1 MKAKRLVVILI
12 TFILLLCF
20 SFNCSADRPT
30 IEKNENYK
38 QNKYF
43 SDAEKC
49 DESHIYVTSDEE
61 ILLSCYLYNV
71 VCDKSVYTRL
81 KQGEN
86 FDDCFLEKVDWVIF
100 TDKAV
105 TVVNDAIIWYSYEDS
120 TDYKESFLYVDFDCV
135 DAAVKSLGTTM
146 DDENLVVK
154 LADNYGFFAI
164 RSIVYIRYNNEQYFM
179 FFGVQE
185 FMSEYGFEDR
195 KMYSLDEFLKG
206 YESYIND
213 YGKMVVPR
221 KKTLMNIIYDNL
233 TVIIVSVVLVALIIA
248 SVTVYIIKKKKAKNR

>member
-1 MKAKRLVVILI
+1 MRFIAKFLSLI
-12 TFILLLCF
+12 TVMIFLIF
-20 SFNCSADRPT
+20 AFNCSAYRPT

-43 SDAEKC
+43 SNAEKC
-49 DESHIYVTSDEE
+49 DESQIYVTSDEE
-61 ILLSCYLYNV
+61 ILLSCYLYTV
-71 VCDKSVYTRL
+71 VSDKSVYTRL
-81 KQGEN
+81 KEGEN

-100 TDKAV
+100 TDKAC
-105 TVVNDAIIWYSYEDS
+105 TVVKDYISWYYYEDS

-164 RSIVYIRYNNEQYFM
+164 RNIVYIRYNNEQYFM
-179 FFGVQE
+179 FFGVQD

-206 YESYIND
+206 YESYIDD
-213 YGKMVVPR
+213 YGKMGVPR
-221 KKTLMNIIYDNL
+221 KKTLWDIIEKNS
-233 TVIIVSVVLVALIIA
+233 TVIIVSVVLVALFTTA
-248 SVTVYIIKKKKAKNR
+248 VTVCIIKKEKTKNR